1 MNDKSKLGK
10 WSIENINYAVS
21 FSTKLTLTIS

>member
-1 MNDKSKLGK
+1 MNDKAKLGK
-10 WSIENINYAVS
+10 WSIENVDYAAS